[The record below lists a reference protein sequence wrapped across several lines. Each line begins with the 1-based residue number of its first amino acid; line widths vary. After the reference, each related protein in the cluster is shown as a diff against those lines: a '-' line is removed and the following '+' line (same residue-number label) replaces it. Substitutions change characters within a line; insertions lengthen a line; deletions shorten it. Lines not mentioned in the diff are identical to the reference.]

1 MTDNKS
7 YRSRGL
13 NSARINELNLT
24 GDGHVYGHLYCEDI
38 RVNDTLTTENLVANE
53 HLKVPTI
60 ETDTIQALNGT
71 QIKIKNEVD
80 MGSNKIIKLS
90 DPTDSNHAATRQYV
104 DTAVANI
111 TIPSNTDIIYRN
123 PTSGGNAV
131 TQKKWYYVAEIVTT
145 NAEGSFIVVSRCLD
159 PGSKQ
164 TTVLHVTI
172 LNGKSHLNLIS
183 NTFEDQPVFT
193 KCSTG
198 NDGQG
203 SPGGVMFYCDNTSSN
218 SWEYRIYMNQDNS
231 GTNGSYGSF
240 FTFPGTLTSR
250 IPWSNP
256 YKGIDLDINVS
267 SAVSDVFSSESINTN
282 SLTSLSID
290 TSDIK
295 HASGI
300 NILNPINLN
309 SNDIQSVNIISAN
322 KYYTATLNSVVEI
335 GTSSGPLYVDT
346 QNNRVGIG
354 ISNPTEDLEIA
365 GNIQLDT
372 GNAGKI
378 VFYDSQGGH
387 KHCELT
393 ASDDGTNGGKL
404 ELKTKANGG
413 GVSTRMTIHEDGE
426 ISVAN
431 KITGVSDPTTST
443 DVATKNYVD
452 TYVNNQLLLN
462 PTGFVKNPLT
472 SDLSTGSYKI
482 TSLSYTPLVPDEA
495 TSKYYVDNKINTEL
509 NSRLT
514 NYVKNPMLTSLNAS
528 GNDITNVGGLSAT
541 NTIETSGAITSG
553 FNITADGS
561 IYAGNALV
569 NPVQSQI
576 EIQLPLQTT
585 LGSGVMP
592 KFFGGYLAPQSMT
605 SSCLVTETVL
615 ASAAHKLNI
624 ASSINTT
631 NGAYNLTINS
641 GSLGSNLLITIPSA
655 LDNHLFNIQ
664 VDGEW
669 NGTTNGGN
677 GNSYIYI
684 REDGNSSGSIIGM
697 NTGQS
702 IHGVRYPCCL
712 NFTGRLPEGTYA
724 ILTGHYDL
732 GATRIYNGNFRI
744 SYIGQF

>member
-1 MTDNKS
+1 MTDKS
-7 YRSRGL
+7 FRSRGL
-13 NSARINELNLT
+13 NSSRINELNLT
-24 GDGHVYGHLYCEDI
+24 GDGHIHGRLYSDDI
-38 RVNDTLTTENLVANE
+38 TVNDTILTEKLVVNE

-60 ETDTIQALNGT
+60 ETDTIQVLNGT
-71 QIKIKNEVD
+71 QIKIENDLD
-80 MGSNKIIKLS
+80 MDNNNIINLSN
-90 DPTDSNHAATRQYV
+90 PTKSNHAATRQYV
-104 DTAVANI
+104 DTAVGNI

-123 PTSGGNAV
+123 PTSGGNTV
-131 TQKKWYYVAEIVTT
+131 TQGKWYYVAKIVTT
-145 NAEGSFIVVSRCLD
+145 SAEGSFIVVSRCLD

-164 TTVLHVTI
+164 TIVLHVTI

-198 NDGQG
+198 DDGQG
-203 SPGGVMFYCDNTSSN
+203 NPGGVLFYCNNTSN

-240 FTFPGTLTSR
+240 FTFPETLTDRNSD
-250 IPWSNP
+250 WSNP
-256 YKGIDLDINVS
+256 YKGIDLGINVS
-267 SAVSDVFSSESINTN
+267 SAVSDVFSSESITTN
-282 SLTSLSID
+282 SLTSD
-290 TSDIK
+290 
-295 HASGI
+295 
-300 NILNPINLN
+300 
-309 SNDIQSVNIISAN
+309 IISAN
-322 KYYTATLNSVVEI
+322 KYYAANSVLEI

-346 QNNRVGIG
+346 QNNRIGIG
-354 ISNPTEDLEIA
+354 ISTPSEDLEIA

-378 VFYDSQGGH
+378 VFYDSQGDH

-431 KITGVSDPTTST
+431 KKITGVSDPTTLT

-452 TYVNNQLLLN
+452 NQFLIN

-472 SDLSTGSYKI
+472 SDLSTGSYTI
-482 TSLSYTPLVPDEA
+482 TSLTYTPTTPSEA

-514 NYVKNPMLTSLNAS
+514 NYVKNPMLSSLNAS
-528 GNDITNVGGLSAT
+528 GNNITNVGGLSAT

-576 EIQLPLQTT
+576 DIQLPLQAT
-585 LGSGVMP
+585 LGSGIMP
-592 KFFGGYLAPQSMT
+592 RFFGGYLAPQSMT
-605 SSCLVTETVL
+605 SSCLVTETVT
-615 ASAAHKLNI
+615 ASAAHKLDI
-624 ASSINTT
+624 VSSINTT

-641 GSLGSNLLITIPSA
+641 GSVGSNLLITIPSA

-669 NGTTNGGN
+669 DNSTIGGN

-684 REDGNSSGSIIGM
+684 REDGNSSGDIIGM
-697 NTGQS
+697 NTGQA
-702 IHGVRYPCCL
+702 IHGARYPCCL

-732 GATRIYNGNFRI
+732 GASRIYNGKFRI
-744 SYIGQF
+744 SYVGQF

>member
-1 MTDNKS
+1 MTDKTS
-7 YRSRGL
+7 YRSRSL
-13 NSARINELNLT
+13 NSARINELNLA
-24 GDGHVYGHLYCEDI
+24 GDGHVYGHLYCEDLQ
-38 RVNDTLTTENLVANE
+38 VNDTLTAEKLVVND

-60 ETDTIQALNGT
+60 ETDTIQALSGT
-71 QIKIKNEVD
+71 RIKIEDELDMANKN
-80 MGSNKIIKLS
+80 IINLS
-90 DPTDSNHAATRQYV
+90 EPGMPSHAATRQYV
-104 DTAVANI
+104 DTAVSNI
-111 TIPSNTDIIYRN
+111 TIPSSTDIIYRN
-123 PTSGGNAV
+123 PTSASITVIPNR
-131 TQKKWYYVAEIVTT
+131 WYYVAEIVTT
-145 NAEGSFIVVSRCLD
+145 NAEGSFIIVSRCLD
-159 PGSKQ
+159 PGSRQ
-164 TTVLHVTI
+164 TIVLHVTI

-183 NTFEDQPVFT
+183 NTFEDQAVFT

-198 NDGQG
+198 DDGQG
-203 SPGGVMFYCDNTSSN
+203 DGGVLFYCANPSN

-231 GTNGSYGSF
+231 GTNGSYQSF
-240 FTFPGTLTSR
+240 FTFPQTMTLRTSD
-250 IPWSNP
+250 WSNP
-256 YKGIDLDINVS
+256 YKGIDLGINVLS
-267 SAVSDVFSSESINTN
+267 TVSDVFSSESINTN
-282 SLTSLSID
+282 SLTSSSINTPLITHTNGISITDSID
-290 TSDIK
+290 
-295 HASGI
+295 
-300 NILNPINLN
+300 LNNK
-309 SNDIQSVNIISAN
+309 DIQGVNIIGAN
-322 KYYTATLNSVVEI
+322 KYYTATLNSVLEI

-378 VFYDSQGGH
+378 VFYDSQDGH

-413 GVSTRMTIHEDGE
+413 GISTRLTIHEDGE

-431 KITGVSDPTTST
+431 KKITGVSDPTVSA

-452 TYVNNQLLLN
+452 TQFFQN

-472 SDLSTGSYKI
+472 SDLNTGSYKI
-482 TSLSYTPLVPDEA
+482 TSLTYTPTTPSEA
-495 TSKYYVDNKINTEL
+495 TSKYYVDNKIITEL

-514 NYVKNPMLTSLNAS
+514 NYVKNPMLSSLNAA
-528 GNDITNVGGLSAT
+528 GNSITNVGGLSAT

-553 FNITADGS
+553 FNITANGS

-569 NPVQSQI
+569 NPVQGPVD
-576 EIQLPLQTT
+576 IQLPLQTA
-585 LGSGVMP
+585 LGSGIMP
-592 KFFGGYLAPQSMT
+592 RFFGGYLAPQSMT
-605 SSCLVTETVL
+605 SSCLVTETVI

-624 ASSINTT
+624 VSSINTT
-631 NGAYNLTINS
+631 NGAYNLTVNS
-641 GSLGSNLLITIPSA
+641 GSLGTNLLITIPSA

-669 NGTTNGGN
+669 NNTTIGGN

-684 REDGNSSGSIIGM
+684 REDGNSNGDIIGM
-697 NTGQS
+697 NTGQAIS
-702 IHGVRYPCCL
+702 GARYPCCL

-732 GATRIYNGNFRI
+732 GASRIYNGNFRI

>member
-1 MTDNKS
+1 MTDNTS

-13 NSARINELNLT
+13 NSSKINELNLT

-38 RVNDTLTTENLVANE
+38 RVNDTLTTENLVVNE
-53 HLKVPTI
+53 HLKVPMI
-60 ETDTIQALNGT
+60 ETDTIQTLNGT
-71 QIKIKNEVD
+71 QIKIENDLD
-80 MGSNKIIKLS
+80 MDGNKITGVSNPTELS
-90 DPTDSNHAATRQYV
+90 DAATRDYV
-104 DTAVANI
+104 DTAVNNI
-111 TIPSNTDIIYRN
+111 TIPSNSDIIYRN
-123 PTSGGNAV
+123 PTVGSNTV
-131 TQKKWYYVAEIVTT
+131 TQGKWYYVAEVNTSL
-145 NAEGSFIVVSRCLD
+145 AEGSFIVVSRCLD

-164 TTVLHVTI
+164 IIVLHVTI

-198 NDGQG
+198 DDSQG
-203 SPGGVMFYCDNTSSN
+203 SPGGVLFYCNNTSN
-218 SWEYRIYMNQDNS
+218 NWEYRIYMNQDDS
-231 GTNGSYGSF
+231 GTNGSYQSF
-240 FTFPGTLTSR
+240 FTFPQNIVPRNSD
-250 IPWSNP
+250 WSNP
-256 YKGIDLDINVS
+256 YKGIDLGINVS
-267 SAVSDVFSSESINTN
+267 SIVSDAFSSESISTN
-282 SLTSLSID
+282 SLTSLLSID
-290 TSDIK
+290 TPEIK
-295 HASGI
+295 HTNGI
-300 NILNPINLN
+300 EISNSINLKN
-309 SNDIQSVNIISAN
+309 NDIQNVDTIGAN
-322 KYYTATLNSVVEI
+322 KYYATALNSVLEI
-335 GTSSGPLYVDT
+335 GSSSGPLYVDT

-354 ISNPTEDLEIA
+354 ISNPTEDLEIT

-426 ISVAN
+426 ISVTN
-431 KITGVSDPTTST
+431 KKITGVSDPTVST

-452 TYVNNQLLLN
+452 NQFLQN

-472 SDLSTGSYKI
+472 SDLNTGSYKI
-482 TSLSYTPLVPDEA
+482 TSLTYTPSTPSEA

-509 NSRLT
+509 TSELA
-514 NYVKNPMLTSLNAS
+514 NYVKNPMLSSLDAA
-528 GNDITNVGGLSAT
+528 GNSITNVGGLSAT

-553 FNITADGS
+553 FNITANGS
-561 IYAGNALV
+561 IYVGNALV
-569 NPVQSQI
+569 NPIQGPVD
-576 EIQLPLQTT
+576 IQLPLQTA
-585 LGSGVMP
+585 LGSGIMP
-592 KFFGGYLAPQSMT
+592 RLFGGYLAPQSMT
-605 SSCLVTETVL
+605 SSCLVTETVV

-624 ASSINTT
+624 VSPIITT
-631 NGAYNLTINS
+631 NGAYNLTVNS
-641 GSLGSNLLITIPSA
+641 GSLGTNLLITIPSA

-669 NGTTNGGN
+669 NNTTIGGN

-684 REDGNSSGSIIGM
+684 REDGNLSGDIIGM
-697 NTGQS
+697 NTGQA
-702 IHGVRYPCCL
+702 IDGARYPCCL

-732 GATRIYNGNFRI
+732 GASRIYNGNFRI